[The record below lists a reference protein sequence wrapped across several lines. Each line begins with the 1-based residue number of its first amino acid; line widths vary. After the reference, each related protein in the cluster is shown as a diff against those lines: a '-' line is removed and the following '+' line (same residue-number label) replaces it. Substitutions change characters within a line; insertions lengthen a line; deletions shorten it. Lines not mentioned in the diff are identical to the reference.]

1 MKLFL
6 FFIDGFGLGRSDP
19 AVNPFLRAQMPNF
32 ENLLGGRVMVAE
44 SFPIEDP
51 VAWGVAT
58 DTTLDVPGLPQSA
71 TGQTTILTGVNA
83 SKALGWHMNAHPT
96 PTLKKILN
104 EHSIFKRVAEAGL
117 LPGFL
122 NAYRPE
128 FFNGD
133 PKYRPSASTV
143 AAMAAGMT
151 FRSFDDLRAG
161 QAVYH
166 DIDHSFLA
174 QKGYEMPPVDPA
186 LAGRRAGRLAAPF
199 DFTMYEHFLTDFAGH
214 TREMDPAIEL
224 LERLDRFLGGLL
236 ETLDLQE
243 TLLIVTS
250 DHGNIEDLGVK
261 THTMNPVPT
270 IAVGPGAREFIS
282 GIRSLTDIYPGMM
295 RALGIGGGSANG
307 GSGRAEAP

>member
-19 AVNPFLRAQMPNF
+19 AVNPFLQARLPNF
-32 ENLLGGRVMVAE
+32 RSLLGGKSLVAD
-44 SFPIEDP
+44 SFPVVGP
-51 VAWGVAT
+51 PAWGVAT
-58 DTTLDVPGLPQSA
+58 DATLEVPGLPQSA

-83 SKALGWHMNAHPT
+83 SKVLGWHMNAHPT
-96 PTLKKILN
+96 PTLKAILN
-104 EHSIFKRVAEAGL
+104 EHSIFKRVAETGL
-117 LPGFL
+117 SAGFL

-151 FRSFDDLRAG
+151 FRDFEDLRAG
-161 QAVYH
+161 RAVYH

-174 QKGYEMPPVDPA
+174 QKGYEISPVDPA
-186 LAGRRAGRLAAPF
+186 EAGRRAGRLAEPF

-214 TREMDPAIEL
+214 AREMEPAIDL
-224 LERLDRFLGGLL
+224 LERIDRFLGGLL
-236 ETLDLQE
+236 ETLDLQQ
-243 TLLIVTS
+243 TLLVITS
-250 DHGNIEDLGVK
+250 DHGNIEDLSVK

-270 IAVGPGAREFIS
+270 IAAGPGAGEFTA
-282 GIRSLTDIYPGMM
+282 GIRSLTDIYPGML
-295 RALGIGGGSANG
+295 RALGIGGVPANG
-307 GSGRAEAP
+307 GSGRG

>member
-19 AVNPFLRAQMPNF
+19 AVNPFLRARMPNLQS
-32 ENLLGGRVMVAE
+32 LLGGRTMVAE
-44 SFPIEDP
+44 SFPLEGP
-51 VAWGVAT
+51 LAWGVAT
-58 DTTLDVPGLPQSA
+58 DATLEVPGLPQSA

-96 PTLKKILN
+96 PALKRILN
-104 EHSIFKRVAEAGL
+104 ERSIFKRVAETGL

-151 FRSFDDLRAG
+151 FRDFEGLRAG
-161 QAVYH
+161 RAVYH

-174 QKGYEMPPVDPA
+174 RKGYEMPPVDPVE
-186 LAGRRAGRLAAPF
+186 AGRRAGRLAERH

-214 TREMDPAIEL
+214 AREMEPAVEL
-224 LERLDRFLGGLL
+224 LERIDRFLGGLM
-236 ETLDLQE
+236 ETLDGE
-243 TLLIVTS
+243 RTLLVITS
-250 DHGNIEDLGVK
+250 DHGNIEDLSVK

-270 IAVGPGAREFIS
+270 IAAGPGAREFIA
-282 GIRSLTDIYPGMM
+282 GIRSLTDIYPGIL
-295 RALGIGGGSANG
+295 RALGIDGPGAG
-307 GSGRAEAP
+307 